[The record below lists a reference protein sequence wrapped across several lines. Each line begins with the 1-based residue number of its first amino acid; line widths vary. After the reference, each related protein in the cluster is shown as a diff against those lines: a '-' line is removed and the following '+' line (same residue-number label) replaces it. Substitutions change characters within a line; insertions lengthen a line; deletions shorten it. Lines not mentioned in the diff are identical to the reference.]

1 MRLKTSN
8 MVTSL
13 DIAEALIHAQKRL
26 LDLHYKYDGKVPDN
40 AVKRFDRLETEVRN
54 LSQLCK
60 KWNKRSAKTSSRK

>member
-1 MRLKTSN
+1 

-54 LSQLCK
+54 LTQLF
-60 KWNKRSAKTSSRK
+60 WQSRIPVHTINQEYNSKE